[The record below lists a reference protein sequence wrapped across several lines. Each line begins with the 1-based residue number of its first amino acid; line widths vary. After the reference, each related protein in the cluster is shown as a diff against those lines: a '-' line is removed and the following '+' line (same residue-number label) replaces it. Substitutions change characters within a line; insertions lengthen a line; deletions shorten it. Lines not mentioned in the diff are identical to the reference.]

1 MRSSRLLAGAAVLM
15 LAVTISPANAV
26 VTAVTLGCTKSGVF
40 GSAAD
45 VMAANLQ
52 THAAKSDYNWSASSV
67 QSVALKSSLTISKA
81 GTYRLRG
88 SIVNGQVTVNVTG
101 NGVVRLILAGASITS
116 TKGAALEVK
125 AASKVIVVLQAG
137 TSNALTDAKA
147 RAVGDTAAAVLYSK
161 SALTITGKGSLK
173 VNARY
178 ADGIASTDGLVITGG
193 NITVNANDDGIRGK
207 DYVYISGGTVSVMSV
222 GDAIRSSGKKAST
235 VGYVYIGGGKIT
247 INSKSDALQGSS
259 DVVIAGGTLKIAAMG
274 DAIKSDCISYFAKAT
289 ASLAVGGKAMHS
301 NGETVFRG
309 GTMTITKAVEGLEG
323 GYIEISG
330 GTLRM
335 TTSDDGLNVASS
347 ISPTAT
353 PAFLSDVTA
362 HLQMS
367 GGTVMINALGDGID
381 INGSATVTGGRL
393 IVSGP
398 IAEVNAA
405 LEVST
410 DFGVGGGLIFALGSA
425 GVAMGPSLS
434 SSQASIMG
442 SFAAVVKAGSIVHVV
457 DANGKVIGSF
467 KSPKPFA
474 SIVYSSPTLVKG
486 QSYKLYTG
494 GSVKG
499 TSLGGYYVSG
509 SIAGASLYGSLT
521 AGSYTSAGPKP

>member
-1 MRSSRLLAGAAVLM
+1 MCSHRVLATATALLFAITVA
-15 LAVTISPANAV
+15 PANAV
-26 VTAVTLGCTKSGVF
+26 VTAVTLGCTKSGVIA
-40 GSAAD
+40 SAAD

-52 THAAKSDYNWSASSV
+52 THAVKSDYSWTASSV
-67 QSVALKSSLTISKA
+67 QSVSLKSSLTISKA

-88 SIVNGQVTVNVTG
+88 SIANGQVTVNVTG

-116 TKGAALEVK
+116 AKGPAIEVR
-125 AASKVIVVLQAG
+125 AASKVIVVLQTG
-137 TSNALTDAKA
+137 TNNVLTDAKT

-161 SALTITGKGSLK
+161 SALTVTGKGSLK
-173 VNARY
+173 LNARY

-193 NITVNANDDGIRGK
+193 KITVNAKDDGIRGK
-207 DYVYISGGTVSVMSV
+207 DFVYISGGTISVTSV
-222 GDAIRSSGKKAST
+222 GDAIRSSGKKASS
-235 VGYVYIGGGKIT
+235 VGYVYVGGGKIT
-247 INSKSDALQGSS
+247 INTKSDALQGSS
-259 DVVIAGGTLKIAAMG
+259 DVVIAGGTLKIVASG
-274 DAIKSDCISYFAKAT
+274 DAIKSDCVSYFAKAT
-289 ASLAVGGKAMHS
+289 ATLSVGSKAMHS

-335 TTSDDGLNVASS
+335 TTSDDGLNVAASM
-347 ISPTAT
+347 SPTAT
-353 PAFLSDVTA
+353 PSFLSDVTA

-405 LEVST
+405 LEVNT
-410 DFGVGGGLIFALGSA
+410 DFGVTGGLIFAIGSA
-425 GVAMGPSLS
+425 GMAMGPSLS
-434 SSQASIMG
+434 SAQPSVMG
-442 SFAAVVKAGSIVHVV
+442 NFATAVKAGTIVHVV
-457 DANGKVIGSF
+457 DASGKVLGSF

-474 SIVYSSPTLVKG
+474 SVVYSSPTLVKG
-486 QSYKLYTG
+486 QFYKLYTG

-499 TSLGGYYVSG
+499 SSLGGYYVSG

-521 AGSYTSAGPKP
+521 AGSYISAGPKP